1 MPQTPETPKHKKDV
15 QLENSVNIP
24 KHMEIKH
31 NPHFT
36 VTNVKS
42 FYLRPEKGV
51 KHFPNDFTASET
63 ILHFDL

>member
-42 FYLRPEKGV
+42 LF
-51 KHFPNDFTASET
+51 
-63 ILHFDL
+63 I